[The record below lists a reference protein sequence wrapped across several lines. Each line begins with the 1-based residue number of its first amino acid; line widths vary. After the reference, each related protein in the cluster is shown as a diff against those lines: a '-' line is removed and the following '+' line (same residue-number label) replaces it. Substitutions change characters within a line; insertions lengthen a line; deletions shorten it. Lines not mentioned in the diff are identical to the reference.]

1 MPGITIL
8 GLGPGNPDQLTR
20 EAWELLSSADE
31 VWLRTRQHPTVNSL
45 PSTLS
50 LHSFDELYEI
60 GETFEQVYSAI
71 VEKVLE
77 LGRRPRGVI
86 YAVPGHPFVAE
97 TTCPEIARLARD
109 EGLAATIVE
118 GLSFLEPTFS
128 ALGLD
133 PYPRLTLFDAMELS
147 VAHIPAFPPDTPA
160 LVAQLYSRLVASEVK
175 MTLNTAYPDEHPVRL
190 VHAAGTKDELVE
202 ELKLYEIDRS
212 EHIGMLTSLYV
223 PPLGKGASFEAF
235 QEVVAHLRAPD
246 GCPWDREQT
255 HQSLRTHLLEET
267 YEALSAIDAEDVDDM
282 QEEFGDLLLQIVLH
296 AQIANEEGNF
306 TINSLIK
313 SINDKLVRRHP
324 HVFGDLALDGV
335 GDVLHNW
342 EKLKET
348 ERKNKGKEK
357 EKGLLD
363 GVPLALPALTQAQAY
378 QDRAARVGFD
388 WPVVDGVLDK
398 VAEEIQEIKDATNK
412 DELAGEIGDLFF
424 VLVNL
429 ARWKKIDAESALRET
444 NLKFKSRFA
453 YVEQGA
459 SKQGRSL
466 SDMKLDEMEELWQE
480 AKKVSIKKSEPP
492 QIK

>member
-1 MPGITIL
+1 MPGITLL

-20 EAWELLSSADE
+20 EAWDVLSTAEE
-31 VWLRTRQHPTVNSL
+31 VWLRTRQHPTVNAL

-50 LHSFDELYEI
+50 LHSFDELYEN
-60 GETFEQVYSAI
+60 GETFDQVYDSI

-77 LGRRPRGVI
+77 LGRRPGGVI

-97 TTCPEIARLARD
+97 TTCPKIARLARD
-109 EGLAATIVE
+109 EGLATTIVE

-147 VAHIPAFPPDTPA
+147 TAHVPAFPPDIPV

-175 MTLNTAYPDEHPVRL
+175 MTLGEMYPDNHPVRL

-212 EHIGMLTSLYV
+212 DHVGLLTSLYV
-223 PPLGKGASFEAF
+223 PPLGEGTSFEAF
-235 QEVVAHLRAPD
+235 QEIVAHLRAPD

-267 YEALSAIDAEDVDDM
+267 YEALSAIDADDISGM

-296 AQIANEEGNF
+296 AQIANEDGEF
-306 TINSLIK
+306 TINSI
-313 SINDKLVRRHP
+313 INGIHDKIVRRHP
-324 HVFGDLALDGV
+324 HVFGEAQLDGV
-335 GDVLHNW
+335 KGVLQNW
-342 EKLKET
+342 EKLKEA
-348 ERKNKGKEK
+348 ERKDNGKK

-363 GVPLALPALTQAQAY
+363 GVPLALPALTQAQEY

-398 VAEEIQEIKDATNK
+398 VVEEIQEIKETMNQV
-412 DELAGEIGDLFF
+412 ELTEEIGDLFF

-444 NLKFKSRFA
+444 NLKFKRRFA
-453 YVEQGA
+453 YVERGA
-459 SKQGRSL
+459 KQQERAL
-466 SDMKLDEMEELWQE
+466 SDMSLEEMDVLWE
-480 AKKVSIKKSEPP
+480 KAKGKGA
-492 QIK
+492 

>member
-1 MPGITIL
+1 MPRITLL

-20 EAWELLSSADE
+20 EAWEILSSADE
-31 VWLRTRQHPTVNSL
+31 VWLRTRQHPTVNAL
-45 PSTLS
+45 PSAVNLR
-50 LHSFDELYEI
+50 SFDELYEN
-60 GETFEQVYSAI
+60 GESFDQVYDSI

-77 LGRRPRGVI
+77 LGRRPQGVI

-97 TTCPEIARLARD
+97 STCPKIARLARD
-109 EGLAATIVE
+109 EGLATVIVE

-147 VAHIPAFPPDTPA
+147 VAHVPAFPPDMPV
-160 LVAQLYSRLVASEVK
+160 LIAQIYSRLVASEVK
-175 MTLNTAYPDEHPVRL
+175 MTLNATYPDEHPVRL

-212 EHIGMLTSLYV
+212 EHVGLLTSLYV
-223 PPLGKGASFEAF
+223 PPLGEGTSFEAF
-235 QEVVAHLRAPD
+235 QEIVAHLRAPD

-255 HQSLRTHLLEET
+255 HASLRTHLMEEA
-267 YEALSAIDAEDVDDM
+267 YEALEAIDAGDIAGI

-313 SINDKLVRRHP
+313 SIYDKIVRRHP
-324 HVFGDLALDGV
+324 HVFGEVQLDGV
-335 GDVLHNW
+335 KGVLQNW
-342 EKLKET
+342 EKLKEA
-348 ERKNKGKEK
+348 ERKDNGKK
-357 EKGLLD
+357 QKGLLD
-363 GVPLALPALTQAQAY
+363 GVPQALPALTQAQEY

-398 VAEEIQEIKDATNK
+398 VAEEIQEIKNVTNET
-412 DELAGEIGDLFF
+412 ELTEEIGDLFF

-429 ARWKKIDAESALRET
+429 ARWKKVDAESALRET
-444 NLKFKSRFA
+444 NLKFKRRFA
-453 YVEQGA
+453 FVEQGA
-459 SKQGRSL
+459 KEHGRSL
-466 SDMKLDEMEELWQE
+466 LEMTLEEMDALWEQVKDKE
-480 AKKVSIKKSEPP
+480 HNG
-492 QIK
+492 